1 MNHPKL
7 PVAKP
12 DQASGE
18 MSDLHKYGATNPH
31 GVLHNTLVLDLTQAL
46 AGPYCTM
53 LLGDM
58 GADVIKIEPPRSG
71 DQSRGWGPPFV
82 DAQSTYFLAVNRN
95 KRSLTLDLKTPEGR
109 AILQRLI
116 ARADV
121 LVHNMPRLSSQRETG
136 IDSETVTALNRQL
149 IYVAITGYGSSGPWA
164 ERPGYDMVAQAE
176 SGLMS
181 ITGEPDGEAMRFGIP
196 LADMTTGIYAA
207 LGIVAA
213 LLAREHTGRGQV
225 LDLSLLESHAAYLA
239 LPASALL
246 NGGELPQRVGNAHP
260 NIVPY
265 QLFKTRDK
273 YITVAVGT
281 PRLWERFCQVLG
293 IEDTIMRDKRFAT
306 NAMRLQ
312 HRAELIPLLQ
322 EILLQRDAETWL
334 EALRAAQIPCGPIN
348 SVPEALTHPQL
359 VERGFIVELEHPQ
372 LGVLKSLA
380 NPVHFSA
387 TPVTYRLPPPLLGEH
402 ADTILQELGYTKME
416 IAQLRADGVV

>member
-1 MNHPKL
+1 
-7 PVAKP
+7 
-12 DQASGE
+12 

-196 LADMTTGIYAA
+196 LADMTTGIHAA

>member
-1 MNHPKL
+1 
-7 PVAKP
+7 
-12 DQASGE
+12 
-18 MSDLHKYGATNPH
+18 MSSLHQQEATKSN
-31 GVLHNTLVLDLTQAL
+31 GVLHHIRVLDLTQAL

-58 GADVIKIEPPRSG
+58 GADVIKIEPPRFG

-82 DAQSTYFLAVNRN
+82 DSQSTYFLAVNRN
-95 KRSLTLDLKTPEGR
+95 KRSLTLNLKTSRGR
-109 AILQRLI
+109 EILQRLI

-136 IDSETVTALNRQL
+136 IDIETVTTSNARL
-149 IYVAITGYGSSGPWA
+149 IYVAITGYGLSGPWA

-181 ITGEPDGEAMRFGIP
+181 ITGEPNGEAMRFGIP

-207 LGIVAA
+207 LGVVAA

-225 LDLSLLESHAAYLA
+225 LDLSLLESHTAYLA

-265 QLFKTRDK
+265 QLFRARDK

-281 PRLWERFCQVLG
+281 QRLWERFCQVLG
-293 IEDTIMRDKRFAT
+293 IEDTIMRDERFAT
-306 NAMRLQ
+306 NAARLQ
-312 HRAELIPLLQ
+312 HRAELLPLLQ
-322 EILLQRDAETWL
+322 EILLQQDAETWL

-372 LGVLKSLA
+372 LGMLRSLA

-402 ADTILQELGYTKME
+402 TETILQELDYTAPE
-416 IAQLRADGVV
+416 IAQLRADGVI

>member
-1 MNHPKL
+1 MHN
-7 PVAKP
+7 VYQ
-12 DQASGE
+12 QATAQS
-18 MSDLHKYGATNPH
+18 HR
-31 GVLHNTLVLDLTQAL
+31 VLHNILVLDLTQAL

-58 GADVIKIEPPRSG
+58 GADVIKIEPPRCG

-82 DAQSTYFLAVNRN
+82 DSQSTYFLAVNRN

-109 AILQRLI
+109 EILRRLV

-136 IDSETVTALNRQL
+136 IDVETATTANPRL
-149 IYVAITGYGSSGPWA
+149 IYVAITGYGLSGPWA

-181 ITGEPDGEAMRFGIP
+181 ITGEPEGEAMRFGIP

-225 LDLSLLESHAAYLA
+225 LDLSLLESHTAYLA

-246 NGGELPQRVGNAHP
+246 NGGEPPRRVGNAHP
-260 NIVPY
+260 SIVPY

-281 PRLWERFCQVLG
+281 QRLWERFCQVLG
-293 IEDTIMRDKRFAT
+293 IEDTIMRDARFAT
-306 NAMRLQ
+306 NAARLQ

-334 EALRAAQIPCGPIN
+334 EAFRAAQIPCGPIN
-348 SVPEALTHPQL
+348 SVAEALAHPQL

-402 ADTILQELGYTKME
+402 TEAVLRDLGYTQSE
-416 IAQLRADGVV
+416 IARFRADGVV